1 MTKLIPLEDQVILKT
16 IPEENVTKS
25 GIILPDS
32 QEKPS
37 KGEVIAVGPG
47 KMLENGQRAP
57 MEVAVGD
64 VIYFSK
70 YALEEIKVKEG
81 DQEVTYLIMKQNY
94 ILAKEA

>member
-1 MTKLIPLEDQVILKT
+1 MTKLIPLEDQVILKA

-57 MEVAVGD
+57 MEVVVGD

-81 DQEVTYLIMKQNY
+81 TEETTYLIMKQNY